1 MLFDSLAECIVR
13 ASVRNSVWA
22 NLHDSMSG
30 NSLTSRFV
38 TFTGAALVY
47 NDSKIRDDESFDH
60 RVGHRIVP
68 FMVNG
73 AEVQLFTSTGD
84 AILDDT
90 RAQARSLIAGAFQGP
105 GRVAL

>member
-1 MLFDSLAECIVR
+1 
-13 ASVRNSVWA
+13 
-22 NLHDSMSG
+22 
-30 NSLTSRFV
+30 
-38 TFTGAALVY
+38 
-47 NDSKIRDDESFDH
+47 
-60 RVGHRIVP
+60 
-68 FMVNG
+68 MVNG